1 MGTTRAV
8 AEAKTDGGPP
18 ICDKALRARPVH
30 ISGIDDERA
39 HEPPH
44 RVSDVVAPDHPF
56 DALDA
61 YICPSKALRVGR
73 FSSVANARSYS
84 AHRHE
89 EATSAP
95 RVACPDSHRCRSSV
109 SNERIERH
117 ERGPASGSRP
127 CAYGTLTWLG
137 VKLRCNGHPFEGDLY
152 RPKGSGRGT
161 RCAQRS
167 CCSR

>member
-73 FSSVANARSYS
+73 FSSVANALVLGASPP
-84 AHRHE
+84 HLL
-89 EATSAP
+89 
-95 RVACPDSHRCRSSV
+95 
-109 SNERIERH
+109 
-117 ERGPASGSRP
+117 PASPAS
-127 CAYGTLTWLG
+127 
-137 VKLRCNGHPFEGDLY
+137 
-152 RPKGSGRGT
+152 T
-161 RCAQRS
+161 RIAAV
-167 CCSR
+167 